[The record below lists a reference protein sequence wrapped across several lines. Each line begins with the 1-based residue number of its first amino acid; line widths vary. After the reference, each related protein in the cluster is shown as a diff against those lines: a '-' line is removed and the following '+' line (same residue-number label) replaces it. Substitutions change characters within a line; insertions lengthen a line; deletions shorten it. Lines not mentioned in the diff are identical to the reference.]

1 MKNRKLFASVMLL
14 LATLSWGLGYA
25 IQTISADEL
34 KTFTIVFF
42 KGIGGLILIP
52 LLIKGKKK
60 IGRKEIIGG
69 TLIGTITLAGCVLQ
83 QKGIELSTVSK
94 SSFITALYIVFVPLI
109 ETFRGKR
116 PGMKML
122 TAVGIALVGL
132 YFLCI
137 SETLSLNVGDLF
149 LLGGSF
155 FFAVQ
160 IVQIDRFSRECDG
173 IVLTFISQMTIAFLS
188 GLIMVFVEKP
198 SMLQISR
205 SLFPL
210 FYLAV
215 ISGGMAQSMQI
226 VFQKDVGAS
235 LASLIMSME
244 SVFGAAGGWLLL
256 QQTMSGREIFGAVLV
271 FLAILIA
278 EE

>member
-1 MKNRKLFASVMLL
+1 MLL

-25 IQTISADEL
+25 IQTISADQL

-60 IGRKEIIGG
+60 IGKREVLGG
-69 TLIGTITLAGCVLQ
+69 SLIGTITFVGCILQ
-83 QKGIELSTVSK
+83 QRGIELSTVSK

-109 ETFRGKR
+109 ETFRGKK
-116 PGMKML
+116 PGMRIL
-122 TAVGIALVGL
+122 AAVGTALVGL

-137 SETLSLNVGDLF
+137 SGTFSLNVGDLF
-149 LLGGSF
+149 LLAGSF

-160 IVQIDRFSRECDG
+160 IIQIDRYSRECDG
-173 IVLTFISQMTIAFLS
+173 IVLTFVSQMTIAFLS
-188 GLIMVFVEKP
+188 GIVMVFIEKP
-198 SMLQISR
+198 SMVQISQ

-215 ISGGMAQSMQI
+215 ISGGMAQSIQI

-256 QQTMSGREIFGAVLV
+256 HQTMNGREIFGAILV
-271 FLAILIA
+271 FIAVLIA